1 MESDGADLRSQG
13 RNGARKAFD
22 RNLAGIA
29 AKRGVPVEQLA
40 SIKTW
45 FELIE
50 HDEGRM

>member
-1 MESDGADLRSQG
+1 MVLTFGPKADMAQ
-13 RNGARKAFD
+13 KAFD

-29 AKRGVPVEQLA
+29 AKREVPVEQLA
-40 SIKTW
+40 NIKTW